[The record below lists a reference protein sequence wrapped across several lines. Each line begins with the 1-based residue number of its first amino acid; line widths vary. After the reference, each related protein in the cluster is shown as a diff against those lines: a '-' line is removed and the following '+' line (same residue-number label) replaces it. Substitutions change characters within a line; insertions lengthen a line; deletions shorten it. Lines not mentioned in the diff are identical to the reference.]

1 LSDKIGA
8 GSKTIGPLRSRP
20 GKLSNDPSDKDG
32 KMIRINE
39 DYLKLK
45 ASYLFSDIAG
55 RIKAFQQAHPD
66 RSIIRLGIG
75 DVTRALP
82 PVCVTAFH
90 QAVDEMSRDATFR
103 GYGPEQGYEFLRQAI
118 AVEDF
123 QKRGADIQAD
133 EIFVS
138 DGSKCDTGNF
148 QELFA
153 RDARIAIPDPV
164 YPVYLDTNVM
174 AGRSGVF
181 ADGRYEGIVYLE
193 GSREN
198 GFVAAPPDVPADLVY
213 LCFPN
218 NPTGATIDRQRLAA
232 WVDWARDQKALIL
245 FDAAY
250 EAFIR
255 DESLP
260 RSIFEIP
267 GAREVAVEFR
277 SFSKTA
283 GFTGTRCAYTVV
295 PKECKAYTAAGE
307 TLPVHRLWS
316 RRQST
321 KFNGVSYPVQRAAAA
336 IYTPEGRQQ
345 AKRLVDG
352 YLANA
357 DVIRHAMQALGFTCF
372 GGRHSPYIWVDCR
385 RPSWEFFDLLLDRAG
400 VVCTPG
406 AGFGRCGEGYARI
419 SAFNS
424 PENVQAAMTRI
435 REALGEG

>member
-1 LSDKIGA
+1 
-8 GSKTIGPLRSRP
+8 
-20 GKLSNDPSDKDG
+20 
-32 KMIRINE
+32 
-39 DYLKLK
+39 
-45 ASYLFSDIAG
+45 
-55 RIKAFQQAHPD
+55 
-66 RSIIRLGIG
+66 
-75 DVTRALP
+75 
-82 PVCVTAFH
+82 
-90 QAVDEMSRDATFR
+90 MSRDATFR

>member
-1 LSDKIGA
+1 
-8 GSKTIGPLRSRP
+8 
-20 GKLSNDPSDKDG
+20 
-32 KMIRINE
+32 MIRINE

-55 RIKAFQQAHPD
+55 RIKAFEQAHPD
-66 RSIIRLGIG
+66 RTIIRLGIG

-82 PVCVTAFH
+82 PVCVAAFH
-90 QAVDEMSRDATFR
+90 QAVDEMSQDATFR

-118 AVEDF
+118 AAEDF
-123 QKRGADIQAD
+123 QARGADIQAD
-133 EIFVS
+133 EIFIS

-153 RDARIAIPDPV
+153 KEARIAIPDPV

-174 AGRSGVF
+174 AGRSGASV
-181 ADGRYEGIVYLE
+181 DGRYEGIVYLE

-198 GFVAAPPDVPADLVY
+198 GFVAGPPDVPADLVY

-218 NPTGATIDRQRLAA
+218 NPTGAAIDRSRLAA
-232 WVDWARDQKALIL
+232 WVDWAKDRKALIL

-255 DESLP
+255 DDSLP

-283 GFTGTRCAYTVV
+283 GFTGTRCACTVV
-295 PKECKAYTAAGE
+295 PKDCKAYTAAGE
-307 TLPVHRLWS
+307 MVPVHRLWS

-321 KFNGVSYPVQRAAAA
+321 KFNGVAYPVQRAAAA
-336 IYTPEGRQQ
+336 VYTPEGRQQ

-357 DVIRHAMQALGFTCF
+357 DVTRDAMQALGFTCF

-385 RPSWEFFDLLLDRAG
+385 RPSWEFFDLLLERAG

-424 PENVQAAMTRI
+424 PENARAAMTRI
-435 REALGEG
+435 REALAEG